1 MYCMKSVVMI
11 SYFFPPEGSAGVY
24 RPLRFVRQLT
34 RMGWKTT
41 VVTVQPYRHE
51 RFDSNLLTQVP
62 PETEIIA
69 VEVRDPWLAFQ
80 AWRGKNLEKQ
90 LSDAPPET
98 IKRLH
103 ISQHTSFR
111 SKVREIIRTAEAY
124 YYFPDFAKP
133 WIRPAVQR
141 TTERMAK
148 NPHQVLWATIG
159 PVSAGVVAQQISQF
173 TKIPYVL
180 DFRDPWELYYYES
193 ENVRPKGLTCAAQ
206 RTLYSLFEGA
216 RSVVFLFPRMA
227 ECYLRAYRGAL
238 DPAKIHI
245 IPNGYE
251 GDIEEF
257 RMPECTRCTILYGG
271 TLSSYRYDT
280 LLQAIQNLKI
290 QDPIVASQLRISFVG
305 DGMIP
310 LARMAESLD
319 ISDVVQTAPPVPYD
333 EVKRLNGNAH
343 AFLIL
348 GRSPD
353 RKGHELVAGAKLFGY
368 FKSRKPIVGV
378 LPQDET
384 KAILSS
390 VGVETLA
397 DADSVPDIVQVLKR
411 VHGCWAQGNLESLL
425 PNAHACQ
432 KFNAEPQTVALIRA
446 LEGLPPEEPF
456 EPGKIALPE
465 SLRSSIEDQ
474 RLWYR
479 PNLGVE

>member
-1 MYCMKSVVMI
+1 MI

-51 RFDSNLLTQVP
+51 RFDSKLLMQVP
-62 PETEIIA
+62 RETEIIP
-69 VEVRDPWLAFQ
+69 VKVCDPWLAFQ

-90 LSDAPPET
+90 LSDAPPE
-98 IKRLH
+98 ILERLH
-103 ISQHTSFR
+103 VAQHTSFR
-111 SKVREIIRTAEAY
+111 SKVREIIRIAEAY

-133 WIRPAVQR
+133 WIRPAIRQTSKLIAR
-141 TTERMAK
+141 

-159 PVSAGVVAQQISQF
+159 PVSAGVVAQHASQF

-193 ENVRPKGLTCAAQ
+193 ENVRPKRLTFAAQ
-206 RTLYSLFEGA
+206 RTLYSLFERA
-216 RSVVFLFPRMA
+216 RSVVFLFSRMA

-251 GDIEEF
+251 GNMEKF
-257 RMPECTRCTILYGG
+257 RVPDCNRCTVLYAG

-280 LLQAIQNLKI
+280 LLQAIQTLKI

-305 DGMIP
+305 DGMMP
-310 LARMAESLD
+310 LVRMAESLNV
-319 ISDVVQTAPPVPYD
+319 SDVVQTAPPVPYD
-333 EVKRLNGNAH
+333 EVKRLNDNAH

-368 FKSRKPIVGV
+368 FKARKPIVGV
-378 LPQDET
+378 LPYDET

-397 DADSVPDIVQVLKR
+397 DSDSVPNIVQILKR
-411 VHGCWAQGNLESLL
+411 VHECWAEGNLESLL
-425 PNAHACQ
+425 PNVRACQ
-432 KFNAEPQTVALIRA
+432 KFNSESQTVALIRA
-446 LEGLPPEEPF
+446 LEGFPPEEPF
-456 EPGKIALPE
+456 EPGKIDLPE
-465 SLRSSIEDQ
+465 SLRPSIEDQ

-479 PNLGVE
+479 PDSGVERAKS